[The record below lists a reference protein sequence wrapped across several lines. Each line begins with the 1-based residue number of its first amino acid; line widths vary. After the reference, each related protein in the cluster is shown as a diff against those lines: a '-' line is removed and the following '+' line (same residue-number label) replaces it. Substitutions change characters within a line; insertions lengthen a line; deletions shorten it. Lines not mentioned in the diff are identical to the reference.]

1 MKRLCVVLFV
11 FVYLAL
17 HCFPTLA
24 SATQVQ
30 YQSVEMMGV
39 SAQRIVHGTVAGV
52 RAYWNES
59 RTRILTET
67 TIDISEDYKGA
78 GPARVQVLQYGGVV
92 DDVRMTVAGALSW
105 TPGEEVVLFLEE
117 SLPGRHRVS
126 GFSQG
131 KYSVQRDPVTGER
144 FVRQAG
150 LGATELSGAPLA
162 ELQSRMPLG
171 ELLDRALPA
180 IEGGE

>member
-1 MKRLCVVLFV
+1 MKRLCVVLIAFV
-11 FVYLAL
+11 LLAP
-17 HCFPTLA
+17 HCFPTRS

-30 YQSVEMMGV
+30 YQSIEMMGA
-39 SAQRIVHGTVAGV
+39 SAQRIVRGTVASV
-52 RAYWNES
+52 RPYWNES

-67 TIDISEDYKGA
+67 TIEISEDYKGT
-78 GPARVQVLQYGGVV
+78 GPATVQVLQFGGVV

-105 TPGEEVVLFLEE
+105 VPGEEVVLFLEE

-131 KYSVQRDPVTGER
+131 KYLVQRDPVTGEA
-144 FVRQAG
+144 FVRQTG
-150 LGATELSGAPLA
+150 LGAAELSGAPLE
-162 ELQSRMPLG
+162 ELKSRMPLG
-171 ELLDRALPA
+171 KLLDRALPV

>member
-11 FVYLAL
+11 IGLTAP

-30 YQSVEMMGV
+30 YQSVEMMGA
-39 SAQRIVHGTVAGV
+39 SAQRIVRATVASV
-52 RAYWNES
+52 RPYWNDS

-67 TIDISEDYKGA
+67 TIEISEDYKGA
-78 GPARVQVLQYGGVV
+78 GPATVRLIQFGGVV

-105 TPGEEVVLFLEE
+105 IPGEEVVLFLEE

-131 KYSVQRDPVTGER
+131 KYSVQHDPVTGQA

-150 LGATELSGAPLA
+150 LGAAELSGAPLE
-162 ELQSRMPLG
+162 ELRSRMPLG
-171 ELLDRALPA
+171 ELLDRAMPA

>member
-1 MKRLCVVLFV
+1 MKRLGVALTLFLV
-11 FVYLAL
+11 TAP
-17 HCFPTLA
+17 HCFTTSA

-30 YQSVEMMGV
+30 YQSVEMMGTT
-39 SAQRIVHGTVAGV
+39 AQRIVRGTVSDV
-52 RAYWNES
+52 RPYWNDS

-67 TIDISEDYKGA
+67 TIEISENYKGS
-78 GPARVQVLQYGGVV
+78 GPAQVRIVQFGGVV
-92 DDVRMTVAGALSW
+92 DGVRMSVAGALSW
-105 TPGEEVVLFLEE
+105 IPGEEVILFLED

-131 KYSVQRDPVTGER
+131 KYSVQRDPATGET

-150 LGATELSGAPLA
+150 LGATELSGAPVADLRA
-162 ELQSRMPLG
+162 RMPLG

-180 IEGGE
+180 REGGE

>member
-1 MKRLCVVLFV
+1 MKRLGAALFLFV
-11 FVYLAL
+11 FIAP

-30 YQSVEMMGV
+30 YQSVETMGA
-39 SAQRIVHGTVAGV
+39 SAQRIVRGTVAEV
-52 RAYWNES
+52 RPYWNES

-78 GPARVQVLQYGGVV
+78 GPTRVRVIQFGGVV

-105 TPGEEVVLFLEE
+105 EPGEEVILFLEE

-131 KYSVQRDPVTGER
+131 KYSVQRDPATGET

-150 LGATELSGAPLA
+150 LGATELSGAPLE

-171 ELLDRALPA
+171 ELLDRAMPA